1 MANIP
6 QAEDMVKA
14 WTETQQKLWNTWLET
29 LQNSPQSTTT
39 KVWQEGIGKWQESLD
54 STIDSQ
60 LDAMRKWAENVQE
73 FASAPAETRKWAD
86 EGVQMLE
93 RWTGAQRQLW
103 ELWFE
108 FLRKTDAGISKEG
121 GKENLE
127 QFVKSWQDMTKQIM
141 ALQQD
146 WASSWSKGRG

>member
-14 WTETQQKLWNTWLET
+14 WTESQQKLWNTWLEA
-29 LQNSPQSTTT
+29 LQNSPQSTSA
-39 KVWQEGIGKWQESLD
+39 KVWPEGISKWQESVD

-60 LDAMRKWAENVQE
+60 LGSLRKWAENAKNFE
-73 FASAPAETRKWAD
+73 SAPAETRNWAN
-86 EGVQMLE
+86 EGVQMVE

-108 FLRKTDAGISKEG
+108 FLRKTEAGTAKEG
-121 GKENLE
+121 GKEHFE
-127 QFVKSWQDMTKQIM
+127 QLVQSWQDMTKQIM
-141 ALQQD
+141 ELQQD